1 MLILEYLFNCFMV
14 RNSVWLLLI
23 LLSTLHVIAQ
33 SPYTVETVPN
43 TKLINNSYVSNPDG
57 LLSDGAVSQINVIL
71 DSLEKKTTAQVA
83 VVILNSIG
91 EADIFEFA
99 QSLFV
104 KWGIGKSGNDNGL
117 LILYVQD
124 LRTVRF
130 HTGYGLEGILP
141 DATCKRIQMQKMVPR
156 FKEGDTDGGMIAG
169 IEEVV
174 KIINNPNSDEVIEG
188 NENTTIDIADE
199 GGLSFLA
206 ALGWLFIGPFY
217 FFSNRKSGFANSKSF
232 YHPGPNTTMKK
243 GNWWL
248 WYFIFPIMLLITITY
263 IGNRWI
269 FYGSIYGYLLL
280 LAIGKYNRMICSAN
294 AWLKKGEYRTVYEFY
309 QKNKG
314 AMGLAFLFPI
324 PFAFLIGN
332 FKKRKLAARHHPR
345 PCNKCKQVIPAPLT
359 EAAED
364 EFLSAETIFEENLKS
379 VDYDVWRCNHC
390 GDFHYEMYIN
400 PKTKF
405 TQCPKC
411 STYALYTASSSTK
424 VAATTSSSGVREVIM
439 QCKYCNKKTVVEE
452 SIPMIST
459 SSDSSSSSSSSD
471 SGGSWGGGDSGGG
484 GASSS
489 W

>member
-1 MLILEYLFNCFMV
+1 V
-14 RNSVWLLLI
+14 RKFVCLLTI
-23 LLSTLHVIAQ
+23 LLSALAAFTQ
-33 SPYTVETVPN
+33 SAYTVETVPN

-57 LLSDGAVSQINVIL
+57 LLSAGAVSQINILL

-83 VVILNSIG
+83 VVMLNSIG

-104 KWGIGKSGNDNGL
+104 KWGLGKSSRDNGL

-124 LRTVRF
+124 KRTVRF

-141 DATCKRIQMQKMVPR
+141 DAICKRIQMQKMVPR
-156 FKEGDTDGGMIAG
+156 FKEGQTDGGMIAG
-169 IEEVV
+169 IEEVAR
-174 KIINNPNSDEVIEG
+174 IISNPNSSEDIGG
-188 NENTTIDIADE
+188 NENTIDNMAEE
-199 GGLSFLA
+199 GGFSFLT
-206 ALGWLFIGPFY
+206 ALAWLFIGPFY
-217 FFSNRKSGFANSKSF
+217 FFSNRKSGFANSKNF

-248 WYFIFPIMLLITITY
+248 WYFILPIILLITLTFVE
-263 IGNRWI
+263 NRWI
-269 FYGSIYGYLLL
+269 FYGIIYGYLML
-280 LAIGKYNRMICSAN
+280 LAVGKYNRMISSAN
-294 AWLKKGEYRTVYEFY
+294 AWLKKGEYQTVYEFY
-309 QKNKG
+309 QNNKA

-324 PFAFLIGN
+324 PFVFLIGN
-332 FKKRKLAARHHPR
+332 FKKRKMAARHYPR
-345 PCNKCKQVIPAPLT
+345 PCNKCKQLISAPLT

-364 EFLSAETIFEENLKS
+364 EFLSPETIFEENLKS
-379 VDYDVWRCNHC
+379 VDYDVWKCNHC

-411 STYALYTASSSTK
+411 NTYALYTASSSTK
-424 VAATTSSSGVREVIM
+424 VEATTSFSGIREVIM
-439 QCKYCNKKTVVEE
+439 QCKYCNKQTVVEE
-452 SIPMIST
+452 TIPVIST
-459 SSDSSSSSSSSD
+459 SSDSSGSSSSSD

-484 GASSS
+484 GASSR

>member
-1 MLILEYLFNCFMV
+1 MV
-14 RNSVWLLLI
+14 RNSVFLLLLLI
-23 LLSTLHVIAQ
+23 CSFHATAQ
-33 SPYTVETVPN
+33 SYTVKTVPN
-43 TKLINNSYVSNPDG
+43 NKLINNSYVSNPDG
-57 LLSDGAVSQINVIL
+57 LLSEGAVSQINLML

-83 VVILNSIG
+83 VVMLNSIG

-104 KWGIGKSGNDNGL
+104 EWGIGKSGNDNGL

-124 LRTVRF
+124 QRTVRF
-130 HTGYGLEGILP
+130 HTGFGLEGVLP
-141 DATCKRIQMQKMVPR
+141 DATCKRIQTQKMVPR
-156 FKEGDTDGGMIAG
+156 FKEGDTDGGLIAG

-174 KIINNPNSDEVIEG
+174 RIISNPSSSEVIDG
-188 NENTTIDIADE
+188 SENTNIDIAEE
-199 GGLSFLA
+199 GGFSFLA
-206 ALGWLFIGPFY
+206 ALAWLLGGPFY
-217 FFSNRKSGFANSKSF
+217 YFTQRKSGFANSKNF
-232 YHPGPNTTMKK
+232 YQDGPNTTMTK

-248 WYFIFPIMLLITITY
+248 WYFILPIILLITITY
-263 IGNRWI
+263 VDNRWI
-269 FYGSIYGYLLL
+269 FYGSIYGYLML
-280 LAIGKYNRMICSAN
+280 LALGKYNRMIRSAN

-314 AMGLAFLFPI
+314 AMGLALLFPI
-324 PFAFLIGN
+324 PFAFLMGN
-332 FKKRKLAARHHPR
+332 FKKRIMGARHYPR
-345 PCNKCKQVIPAPLT
+345 PCNKCKQLIPAPLT
-359 EAAED
+359 ETAED
-364 EFLSAETIFEENLKS
+364 EFLSAETLFEENLKS
-379 VDYDVWRCNHC
+379 VDYDVWKCNHC

-411 STYALYTASSSTK
+411 NTYALYTASSSTK
-424 VAATTSSSGVREVIM
+424 EAATTSSSGVREVIM
-439 QCKYCNKKTVVEE
+439 QCKYCHKKTVVEE
-452 SIPMIST
+452 TIPMIST